1 MRRVWV
7 LLCLFAGAAQA
18 QAPERLAI
26 RAGRLFDATDGSL
39 KSDMAILVRGDRIEA
54 VVPASR
60 IPPGVPVLNLSAY
73 TVLPGLIDCHVHLSS
88 DSSSVMGYFQPLQE
102 VPAYAALRAAVN
114 ARKMLEAGFT
124 AGRNVGASD
133 WVDVALRDAIERGLV
148 PGPRLQVAAHAIGIT
163 GGHCDVT
170 GFRPDLFGRE
180 PGIERGIANGPNE
193 AAAAVRY
200 QIKYGAD
207 LIKICATGGVL
218 SIRDPAGAQQMT
230 FEEIRAVVEEAAR
243 HGKRVA
249 AHAHGTEGIKV
260 AVRAGV
266 ASIEHGSM
274 LDDEAIALLKAHGT
288 YLVPTLLAGETVY
301 RKAQRGELP
310 PQPAAK
316 ALEIAP
322 RMRESFRKAAQ
333 AGVRIA
339 FGTDAGVFPHGQNA
353 REFRLMVEGG
363 MRPVDALLAATRE
376 AARLLGWEDRIGTI
390 EAGKYADLIAVPGD
404 PTRDI
409 TVMERVLFVMKGGV
423 IYKKPPE

>member
-1 MRRVWV
+1 MRHSLMCTLAFLSSIAW
-7 LLCLFAGAAQA
+7 AQP
-18 QAPERLAI
+18 QPERLAI
-26 RAGRLFDATDGSL
+26 RAGRLFDAVDGRL
-39 KSDMAILVRGDRIEA
+39 QRDMVIVVRGDRIEA
-54 VVPASR
+54 VVPASQ
-60 IPPGVPVLNLSAY
+60 IPRGVPVVDLSPY

-102 VPAYAALRAAVN
+102 VPAYAALRASVN

-124 AGRNVGASD
+124 AGRNVGAAD
-133 WVDVALRDAIERGLV
+133 WVDVALRDAIDRGLV

-180 PGIERGIANGPNE
+180 PGIEQGIANGPEE
-193 AAAAVRY
+193 AVAAVRY

-207 LIKICATGGVL
+207 VIKICATGGVL
-218 SIRDPAGAQQMT
+218 SIRDPVGAQQMT
-230 FEEIRAVVEEAAR
+230 YEEIRAVVEEAAR

-249 AHAHGTEGIKV
+249 AHAHGTEGIK
-260 AVRAGV
+260 AAIRAGV

-274 LDDEAIALLKAHGT
+274 LDEEALALMKEHGT
-288 YLVPTLLAGETVY
+288 YLVPTRLAGETVY
-301 RKAQRGELP
+301 EKARRGQLP

-322 RMRESFRKAAQ
+322 HMRESFRKAVQ
-333 AGVRIA
+333 AGVKIA
-339 FGTDAGVFPHGQNA
+339 FGTDSGVSPHGQNA
-353 REFRLMVEGG
+353 REFRLLVEGG
-363 MRPVDALLAATRE
+363 MRPVDALLSATRE

-390 EAGKYADLIAVPGD
+390 EPGKYADLIAVPGD
-404 PTRDI
+404 PTQDI

-423 IYKKPPE
+423 IYKRP